1 MKTRL
6 RITILLTLL
15 VLPPPVAAHPMGN
28 FSRSAFESAG
38 NGFRIGANRAVR
50 KRPVQRVSAGSDRNC
65 AGVHRTGLFVRL
77 VLHQKGASEIDVTK
91 DVPYRGRCRACDRA
105 FAYVLPLSLC
115 CAPAGS
121 APRP

>member
-77 VLHQKGASEIDVTK
+77 VLHQKGASEI
-91 DVPYRGRCRACDRA
+91 
-105 FAYVLPLSLC
+105 
-115 CAPAGS
+115 
-121 APRP
+121 

>member
-50 KRPVQRVSAGSDRNC
+50 KRPVQGAG
-65 AGVHRTGLFVRL
+65 GHRTGLFVRL

-91 DVPYRGRCRACDRA
+91 DVPYRGPCIGCDRA
-105 FAYVLPLSLC
+105 LDYGVPFRICFEPS
-115 CAPAGS
+115 GS
-121 APRP
+121 APDQSGSAGR